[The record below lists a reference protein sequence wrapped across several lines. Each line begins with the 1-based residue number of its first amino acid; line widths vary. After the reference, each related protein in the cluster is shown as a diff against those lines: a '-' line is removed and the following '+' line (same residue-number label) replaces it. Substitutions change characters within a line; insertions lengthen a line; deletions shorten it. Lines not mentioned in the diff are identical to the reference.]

1 MPQDEVNR
9 RSQNTI
15 RLSSCVFVKPSSRGA
30 ACANQSVSRSLSS
43 ATNLCLEILQSISLT
58 GGFLDYGGF
67 LEFSLFWSKTFVSFL
82 FFTFS
87 FEYCTIAQM
96 SNSNCSKKLAT
107 FESGGSAL
115 IKHFSLKRATYY
127 LDQFSSFVGEICSFV
142 FIDDYA
148 YILNFRNPDNFPAIL
163 NIYRLNVKSKNQS
176 CKCTFCEIT
185 SHCTKLSRSHL
196 SG

>member
-1 MPQDEVNR
+1 M
-9 RSQNTI
+9 
-15 RLSSCVFVKPSSRGA
+15 KPSSRGA

-58 GGFLDYGGF
+58 GGFLYYGGF
-67 LEFSLFWSKTFVSFL
+67 LEFSLFWSKPFCLLSLLHFL
-82 FFTFS
+82 FWVLHD
-87 FEYCTIAQM
+87 CTNVQLQLFQEIGNFWEWWLCINKTLLLKE
-96 SNSNCSKKLAT
+96 SNLLLGPI
-107 FESGGSAL
+107 F
-115 IKHFSLKRATYY
+115 IIF
-127 LDQFSSFVGEICSFV
+127 GEIWSFV

>member
-1 MPQDEVNR
+1 MPGDPPEYFFDR
-9 RSQNTI
+9 WI
-15 RLSSCVFVKPSSRGA
+15 FILSWIFGVFLILVK
-30 ACANQSVSRSLSS
+30 NLLS
-43 ATNLCLEILQSISLT
+43 
-58 GGFLDYGGF
+58 
-67 LEFSLFWSKTFVSFL
+67 VSFL

-127 LDQFSSFVGEICSFV
+127 LDQFSSFVGEISSFV

-148 YILNFRNPDNFPAIL
+148 YMLNFRNPDNFPAIL